1 MDVPADRKVP
11 AMVMIVAVLVILRSF
26 AVILSGVIVFA
37 FRNDADVQSDSGLSS
52 GTLFLLSVA
61 ILAVGIL
68 LLWGAARVIRGQKR
82 GRLIVS
88 IFLVLSMLIDLIP
101 IFLVGRASRASS
113 IAGEVLALILLGM
126 LWLYRPS
133 KAYFD
138 STG

>member
-1 MDVPADRKVP
+1 MDVPANRKVP
-11 AMVMIVAVLVILRSF
+11 AMVMIVAILVILRSF

-37 FRNDADVQSDSGLSS
+37 FRNDAEVQSDSGLSS
-52 GTLFLLSVA
+52 GTLFWLSVA

-68 LLWGAARVIRGQKR
+68 LLWGAAGLIRGRKN
-82 GRLIVS
+82 GRMVVT
-88 IFLVLSMLIDLIP
+88 IFLILSMLIDLIP

-113 IAGEVLALILLGM
+113 IAGEVLALILLAL

-138 STG
+138 SMS

>member
-1 MDVPADRKVP
+1 
-11 AMVMIVAVLVILRSF
+11 VILRSF

-37 FRNDADVQSDSGLSS
+37 FRNDAEVQSDSGLSS

-68 LLWGAARVIRGQKR
+68 LLWGAAKLIRGQKR
-82 GRLIVS
+82 GRVIVT
-88 IFLVLSMLIDLIP
+88 IFLILSMLIDLIP

-113 IAGEVLALILLGM
+113 IAGEVLALILLYL

-133 KAYFD
+133 KTYFD